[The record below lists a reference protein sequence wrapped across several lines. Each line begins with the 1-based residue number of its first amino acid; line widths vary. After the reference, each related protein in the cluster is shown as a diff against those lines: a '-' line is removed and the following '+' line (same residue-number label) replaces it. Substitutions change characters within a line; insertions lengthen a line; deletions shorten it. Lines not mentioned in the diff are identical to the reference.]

1 MERGDKRLSGRV
13 SAAGLAM
20 RTDTERRRDAV
31 DRRSY
36 RPDSS
41 EYRRHSTRS
50 AHQSHTKQ
58 VATLLV
64 ATARI
69 AGDAQTDPLYLPGD
83 VNVVPWAYTRH
94 IDRLRHCYAQQTRTR
109 ADHAMPRAMTRGLL
123 EIVCALCYAMHQ
135 CRLYLHQGSG
145 HPQPNGAPLA

>member
-1 MERGDKRLSGRV
+1 MCEGPGISTVRGFYLALCSLMERGNKRLSGRV

-50 AHQSHTKQ
+50 AHQSHAKQ

-83 VNVVPWAYTRH
+83 VNVVPYGPTLGISIDYVTVTPNRH
-94 IDRLRHCYAQQTRTR
+94 ALVRT
-109 ADHAMPRAMTRGLL
+109 M
-123 EIVCALCYAMHQ
+123 LCHE
-135 CRLYLHQGSG
+135 
-145 HPQPNGAPLA
+145 P